1 MDIKIGDTVRFL
13 DAVGGGRVTRISDKM
28 IYVEDA
34 DGFETPALARDCV
47 VIAHASANESRENVK
62 EKHKED
68 YSVTAPSRKSD
79 TAAPEIPVIETD
91 GGDRMNVILGFEA
104 TNIKAL
110 SQSGF
115 DAFLVNDSNYYL
127 YAVLSTRTADSQTWE
142 TRFDG
147 LIEPNMQVLV
157 AELDTCDLP
166 DMDRVNVALLPFKR
180 GRKFEM
186 KAPVGIELKLDTT
199 KFAKLHCFRSNPYFD
214 VPVIAF
220 DIVRDDRP
228 ADRAPEAD
236 ELRRRLSEAF
246 TGNKD
251 KIQPRKKQRNNI
263 AAAPEIIEVDLHAA
277 ELLDSTSGL
286 SNAEIL
292 NLQIDRFCEV
302 MDANLRHPGQKI
314 VFIHGKG
321 EGVLRQAL
329 MKELTHR
336 YKGHD
341 VQDASFREYGF
352 GATQVTIRKLDN
364 AAKTSSKPES
374 PKKRRR

>member
-1 MDIKIGDTVRFL
+1 M
-13 DAVGGGRVTRISDKM
+13 
-28 IYVEDA
+28 
-34 DGFETPALARDCV
+34 
-47 VIAHASANESRENVK
+47 
-62 EKHKED
+62 
-68 YSVTAPSRKSD
+68 
-79 TAAPEIPVIETD
+79 
-91 GGDRMNVILGFEA
+91 
-104 TNIKAL
+104 
-110 SQSGF
+110 
-115 DAFLVNDSNYYL
+115 
-127 YAVLSTRTADSQTWE
+127 
-142 TRFDG
+142 
-147 LIEPNMQVLV
+147 
-157 AELDTCDLP
+157 
-166 DMDRVNVALLPFKR
+166 
-180 GRKFEM
+180 
-186 KAPVGIELKLDTT
+186 
-199 KFAKLHCFRSNPYFD
+199 
-214 VPVIAF
+214 
-220 DIVRDDRP
+220 
-228 ADRAPEAD
+228 
-236 ELRRRLSEAF
+236 
-246 TGNKD
+246 
-251 KIQPRKKQRNNI
+251 
-263 AAAPEIIEVDLHAA
+263 DLHAA